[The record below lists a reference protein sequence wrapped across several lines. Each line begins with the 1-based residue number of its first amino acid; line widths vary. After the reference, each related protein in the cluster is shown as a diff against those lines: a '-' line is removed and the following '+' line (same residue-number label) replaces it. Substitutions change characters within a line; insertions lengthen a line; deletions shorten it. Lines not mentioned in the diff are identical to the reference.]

1 MMTSTQGCCNE
12 FLFFTLIE
20 MIMKMNRLLH
30 SSLRMT
36 LLLGATLFL
45 MPACQQQDVLTK
57 TDDTHPADT
66 WRPGET
72 YASTVEALVDDRP
85 QEVLPQN
92 PRSITDAGKNTETY
106 EALPFTLE
114 ERVYTGG
121 KETHTHIV
129 PKVEFDRTI
138 PSGKTTERKH
148 ILRSVLA
155 LYDKNAKKTILAR
168 GIWSTFF
175 VQGATA
181 GTANVTK
188 LHLDEVQLPANT
200 TLDANHTWYMMGF
213 FGGAQ
218 IDGEKV
224 SFKLNRTQ
232 QYSGRFEYYD
242 VMSLE
247 KISPSKKNYQMIVPF
262 ATGWRRVQVQGKT
275 IVPTKIAGTAKT
287 DPSITFKPQAAFIEL
302 RVANYMSKQI
312 SLSSTLRMESNHVT
326 TQGVYDFSALKTDNS
341 PFTGDVASPEAKTY
355 WKPTGTTKSSV
366 QADWIAVNGVHYISE
381 FSLNARPRNLAP
393 VRIEGDKAKP
403 GMFDGRYIIAVMPFD
418 PKNPPEE
425 DLLVNQKKVTLNKS
439 VVNYQT
445 LFFGEPSI
453 SQATQYPTTQPGSYQ
468 TDPKYLVPK
477 FGPSFI
483 LGSTGDE
490 LKASRS
496 YSMTL
501 RIIRPMLPIERI
513 YMHKSDNPGFD
524 ATRAVADSKPADR
537 ITQSFKDKYRLPT
550 WSELGPLL
558 TLNYETLTGSSSA
571 GGKVLDWG
579 KGYSR
584 ISSVVAAPGP
594 VMLATTGKTI
604 FDMVHYYN
612 WSDGT
617 DKDTQKRIYGF
628 AYQDPNYLRYN
639 YTQKEGGYVQPGKE
653 TTKQTWNRTTMY
665 QCAVRFIYSRD
676 GDRVRIAT
684 YYLGPNLDI
693 RNPYYYVMH
702 DSFWTS
708 TADPSGAV
716 ITRELPASSKADSK
730 TIWYWGDGELQVG
743 GAKNPKRIPVD
754 RSGGTYQ
761 DLYGETNKT
770 NGNAWTIYWLKE
782 RSW

>member
-1 MMTSTQGCCNE
+1 
-12 FLFFTLIE
+12 
-20 MIMKMNRLLH
+20 MIMKMNRLHH
-30 SSLRMT
+30 SSLQMT
-36 LLLGATLFL
+36 LLLGVTLFL

-66 WRPGET
+66 WKAGLIYT
-72 YASTVEALVDDRP
+72 STVDALVDDRP
-85 QEVLPQN
+85 MEVLPQK
-92 PRSITDAGKNTETY
+92 PRSVYDSEKNTETY
-106 EALPFTLE
+106 ESLPFTLE
-114 ERVYTGG
+114 SKTYTGG

-129 PKVEFDRTI
+129 PKVEFDRSI

-155 LYDKNAKKTILAR
+155 LYDKDAKKTILAR
-168 GIWSTFF
+168 GYWSTFF
-175 VQGATA
+175 NQGSTT
-181 GTANVTK
+181 GTTDVTK
-188 LHLDEVQLPANT
+188 LHLDSVELPAKT
-200 TLDANHTWYMMGF
+200 TLVASHTWYMMGF
-213 FGGAQ
+213 FGGAE
-218 IDGEKV
+218 IDGDKV
-224 SFKLNRTQ
+224 SFKLNRTP
-232 QYSGRFEYYD
+232 QYPTSMY
-242 VMSLE
+242 LE

-262 ATGWRRVQVQGKT
+262 ATGWRKVQVQGKT
-275 IVPTKIAGTAKT
+275 IVPTKIAGTAET

-302 RVANYMSKQI
+302 RVANYMSKKI

-341 PFTGDVASPEAKTY
+341 KFTGDAPSIEVKSY
-355 WKPTGTTKSSV
+355 WKPTGTTKTAV
-366 QADWIAVNGVHYISE
+366 QADWVAVNGVHYISE
-381 FSLNARPRNLAP
+381 FSLLDRPRNLAP
-393 VRIEGDKAKP
+393 VQIEGDKAKP

-425 DLLVNQKKVTLNKS
+425 DLLVDQKKVTLRKD

-453 SQATQYPTTQPGSYQ
+453 SQATQYETNKPASYYQ
-468 TDPKYLVPK
+468 SDPKYLVPK
-477 FGPSFI
+477 FGPNFI

-513 YMHKSDNPGFD
+513 YMHKSEIPGFE
-524 ATRAVADSKPADR
+524 ATRDVAESKPKEQMNQAL
-537 ITQSFKDKYRLPT
+537 KEKYRLPT

-558 TLNYETLTGSSSA
+558 TLNYETLKGSASVQ
-571 GGKVLDWG
+571 GKILDWG
-579 KGYSR
+579 PGYSR
-584 ISSVVAAPGP
+584 IAVVTAAPGP
-594 VMLATTGKTI
+594 VMLATTGKTV
-604 FDMVHYYN
+604 FDMNHYYS
-612 WSDGT
+612 WTDAT

-639 YTQKEGGYVQPGKE
+639 YTQKDGGYVQPKKE
-653 TTKQTWNRTTMY
+653 TTGNTWNRTTMY

-716 ITRELPASSKADSK
+716 ITRELPVSTKGNNT
-730 TIWYWGDGELQVG
+730 TIWYWGDGKLQVG

-754 RSGGTYQ
+754 RSGGTYY
-761 DLYGETNKT
+761 DKHGETEQT
-770 NGNAWTIYWLKE
+770 DGSAWTIYWLKD

>member
-1 MMTSTQGCCNE
+1 
-12 FLFFTLIE
+12 
-20 MIMKMNRLLH
+20 MNRLHH

-36 LLLGATLFL
+36 LQLGATLFL

-66 WRPGET
+66 WKAGLT
-72 YASTVEALVDDRP
+72 YTSTVDALVDDRP
-85 QEVLPQN
+85 MEVLPQK
-92 PRSITDAGKNTETY
+92 PRSVYDSEKNTETY
-106 EALPFTLE
+106 ESLPFTLDSKT
-114 ERVYTGG
+114 YTGG

-129 PKVEFDRTI
+129 PKVEFDRSI

-155 LYDKNAKKTILAR
+155 LYDKDAKKTILAH
-168 GIWSTFF
+168 GYWSTFF
-175 VQGATA
+175 AKGATTS
-181 GTANVTK
+181 TADVTK
-188 LHLDEVQLPANT
+188 LHLDSVQLPANT
-200 TLDANHTWYMMGF
+200 TLDAKHTWYMMGF

-232 QYSGRFEYYD
+232 KYSGRFEYYD
-242 VMSLE
+242 EMSLE
-247 KISPSKKNYQMIVPF
+247 KVSPSKKNYQMIVPF
-262 ATGWRRVQVQGKT
+262 ATGWRKVQVQGKT
-275 IVPTKIAGTAKT
+275 ILPTKIAGTVKT
-287 DPSITFKPQAAFIEL
+287 DPSIIFKPQAAFIEL
-302 RVANYMSKQI
+302 RVANYMSKTVH
-312 SLSSTLRMESNHVT
+312 LSSELRMESNHVT

-341 PFTGDVASPEAKTY
+341 QFNGDVPSIEVKSY
-355 WKPTGTTKSSV
+355 WKPTGTTKTAV
-366 QADWIAVNGVHYISE
+366 QADWVAVNGVHYVST
-381 FSLNARPRNLAP
+381 FSLANRPRNLAP
-393 VRIEGDKAKP
+393 VQINGDKATP

-425 DLLVNQKKVTLNKS
+425 DLQVNQKKVTLNKD

-453 SQATQYPTTQPGSYQ
+453 SQAPQYPTNEPASYQ

-477 FGPSFI
+477 FSKNFI

-513 YMHKSDNPGFD
+513 YMYNSSNPGFE
-524 ATRAVADSKPADR
+524 ATRSEAESMPTNRMA
-537 ITQSFKDKYRLPT
+537 QSFKDKYRLPT

-558 TLNYETLTGSSSA
+558 TLNYETLKGTASA
-571 GGKVLDWG
+571 SGKILNWG
-579 KGYSR
+579 PGYSR
-584 ISSVVAAPGP
+584 ISVVTAAPGP
-594 VMLATTGKTI
+594 VMLATTGKTV
-604 FDMVHYYN
+604 FDMNHYYS
-612 WSDGT
+612 WTDAT

-639 YTQKEGGYVQPGKE
+639 YTQKEGGYVQPKKE
-653 TTKQTWNRTTMY
+653 TTNPTWNRTNMY

-676 GDRVRIAT
+676 GERVRIAT

-716 ITRELPASSKADSK
+716 ITRELPVSTKGNDK
-730 TIWYWGDGELQVG
+730 TIWYWGDGKLQVG

-761 DLYGETNKT
+761 DLHGETEQT
-770 NGNAWTIYWLKE
+770 SGTSWTIYWLKD

>member
-1 MMTSTQGCCNE
+1 MLL
-12 FLFFTLIE
+12 FLTLIK
-20 MIMKMNRLLH
+20 MIMKMNRLHH

-45 MPACQQQDVLTK
+45 MLACQQQDVLTK

-66 WRPGET
+66 WKAGLT
-72 YASTVEALVDDRP
+72 YTSTVDALVDDRP
-85 QEVLPQN
+85 MEVLPQK
-92 PRSITDAGKNTETY
+92 PRSVYDSEKNTETY
-106 EALPFTLE
+106 ESLPFTLDSKT
-114 ERVYTGG
+114 YTGG

-155 LYDKNAKKTILAR
+155 LYDKDAKKTILAH
-168 GIWSTFF
+168 GYWSTFF
-175 VQGATA
+175 AKGATTS
-181 GTANVTK
+181 TADVTK
-188 LHLDEVQLPANT
+188 LHLDSVQLPANT
-200 TLDANHTWYMMGF
+200 TLDAKHTWYMMGF

-232 QYSGRFEYYD
+232 KYPGRFEYYD
-242 VMSLE
+242 EMSLE
-247 KISPSKKNYQMIVPF
+247 KVSPSKKNYQMIVPF
-262 ATGWRRVQVQGKT
+262 ATGWRKVQVQGKT
-275 IVPTKIAGTAKT
+275 ILPTKIAGTVKT
-287 DPSITFKPQAAFIEL
+287 DPSIIFKPQAAFIEL
-302 RVANYMSKQI
+302 RVANYMSKTVH
-312 SLSSTLRMESNHVT
+312 LSSELRMESNHVT

-341 PFTGDVASPEAKTY
+341 QFNGDVPSIEVKSY
-355 WKPTGTTKSSV
+355 WKPTGTTKTAV
-366 QADWIAVNGVHYISE
+366 QADWVAVNGVHYVST
-381 FSLNARPRNLAP
+381 FSLANRPRNLAP
-393 VRIEGDKAKP
+393 VQINGDKATP

-425 DLLVNQKKVTLNKS
+425 DLQVNQKKVTLNKG

-453 SQATQYPTTQPGSYQ
+453 SQAPQYPTNEPASYQ

-477 FGPSFI
+477 FSKNFI

-513 YMHKSDNPGFD
+513 YMYNSSNPGFE
-524 ATRAVADSKPADR
+524 ATRSEAESMPTNRMA
-537 ITQSFKDKYRLPT
+537 QSFKDKYRLPT

-558 TLNYETLTGSSSA
+558 TLNYETLKGTASA
-571 GGKVLDWG
+571 SGKILNWG
-579 KGYSR
+579 PGYSR
-584 ISSVVAAPGP
+584 ISVVTAAPGP
-594 VMLATTGKTI
+594 VMLATTGKTV
-604 FDMVHYYN
+604 FDMNHYYS
-612 WSDGT
+612 WTDAT

-639 YTQKEGGYVQPGKE
+639 YTQKEGGYVQPKKE
-653 TTKQTWNRTTMY
+653 TTNPTWNRTNMY

-676 GDRVRIAT
+676 GERVRIAT

-716 ITRELPASSKADSK
+716 ITRELPVSTKGDDK
-730 TIWYWGDGELQVG
+730 TIWYWGDGKLQVG

-761 DLYGETNKT
+761 DLHGETEQT
-770 NGNAWTIYWLKE
+770 DGTSWTIYWLKD

>member
-1 MMTSTQGCCNE
+1 
-12 FLFFTLIE
+12 
-20 MIMKMNRLLH
+20 MNRLHH

-36 LLLGATLFL
+36 LLLGVTLFL

-66 WRPGET
+66 WKAGLT
-72 YASTVEALVDDRP
+72 YTSTVDALVDDRP
-85 QEVLPQN
+85 MEVLPQK
-92 PRSITDAGKNTETY
+92 PRSVYDNKENTETY
-106 EALPFTLE
+106 ESLPFTLDSKT
-114 ERVYTGG
+114 YTGG

-129 PKVEFDRTI
+129 PKVEFDRSI

-155 LYDKNAKKTILAR
+155 LYDKDAKKTILAH
-168 GIWSTFF
+168 GYWSTFF
-175 VQGATA
+175 AKGATTS
-181 GTANVTK
+181 TADVTK
-188 LHLDEVQLPANT
+188 LHLDSVKLPENT
-200 TLDANHTWYMMGF
+200 SLDAKHTWYMMGF

-232 QYSGRFEYYD
+232 KYPGRFEYYD
-242 VMSLE
+242 EMSLE
-247 KISPSKKNYQMIVPF
+247 KVSPSKKNYQMIVPF
-262 ATGWRRVQVQGKT
+262 ATGWRKVQVQGKT
-275 IVPTKIAGTAKT
+275 ILPTKIAGTAET
-287 DPSITFKPQAAFIEL
+287 DPSIIFKPQAAFIEL
-302 RVANYMSKQI
+302 RVANYMNKTVH
-312 SLSSTLRMESNHVT
+312 LSSELRMESNHVT
-326 TQGVYDFSALKTDNS
+326 TQGVYDFSALKTNNS
-341 PFTGDVASPEAKTY
+341 QFNGDVPSIEVKSY
-355 WKPTGTTKSSV
+355 WKPTGTTKTAV
-366 QADWIAVNGVHYISE
+366 QADWVAVNGVHYVST
-381 FSLNARPRNLAP
+381 FSLANRPRNLAP
-393 VRIEGDKAKP
+393 VQINGDKATP

-425 DLLVNQKKVTLNKS
+425 DLLVNQKKVTLNKG

-453 SQATQYPTTQPGSYQ
+453 SQAPQYPTNEPASYQ

-477 FGPSFI
+477 FSKNFI

-513 YMHKSDNPGFD
+513 YMYNSSNPGFE
-524 ATRAVADSKPADR
+524 ATRSEAESMPTNRMA
-537 ITQSFKDKYRLPT
+537 QSFKDKYRLPT

-558 TLNYETLTGSSSA
+558 TLNYETLKGTASA
-571 GGKVLDWG
+571 QGKILNWG
-579 KGYSR
+579 PGYSH
-584 ISSVVAAPGP
+584 ISVVTAAPGP
-594 VMLATTGKTI
+594 VMLATTGKTV
-604 FDMVHYYN
+604 FDMNHYYS
-612 WSDGT
+612 WTDAT

-639 YTQKEGGYVQPGKE
+639 YTQKEGGYVQPKKE
-653 TTKQTWNRTTMY
+653 TTNPTWNRTNMY

-676 GDRVRIAT
+676 GERVRIAT

-716 ITRELPASSKADSK
+716 ITRELPVSTKGNDK
-730 TIWYWGDGELQVG
+730 TIWYWGDGKLQVG

-761 DLYGETNKT
+761 DLHGETEQT
-770 NGNAWTIYWLKE
+770 SGTSWTIYWLKD

>member
-1 MMTSTQGCCNE
+1 
-12 FLFFTLIE
+12 
-20 MIMKMNRLLH
+20 MNRLHH

-66 WRPGET
+66 WKAGLT
-72 YASTVEALVDDRP
+72 YTSTVEALVDDRP
-85 QEVLPQN
+85 MEVLPQK
-92 PRSITDAGKNTETY
+92 PRSVYDNKENTETY
-106 EALPFTLE
+106 ESLPFTLE
-114 ERVYTGG
+114 PKTYKSTR
-121 KETHTHIV
+121 KDDKDNPIETHTHIV
-129 PKVEFDRTI
+129 PKVEFDRSI

-155 LYDKNAKKTILAR
+155 LYDKDAKKTILAH
-168 GIWSTFF
+168 GYWSTFF
-175 VQGATA
+175 AKGATTS
-181 GTANVTK
+181 TADVTK
-188 LHLDEVQLPANT
+188 LHLDSVQLPPNT
-200 TLDANHTWYMMGF
+200 TLDAKHTWYMMGF

-232 QYSGRFEYYD
+232 KYPGRFEYYD
-242 VMSLE
+242 EMSLE
-247 KISPSKKNYQMIVPF
+247 KVSPSKKNYQMIVPF
-262 ATGWRRVQVQGKT
+262 ATGWRKVQVQGKT
-275 IVPTKIAGTAKT
+275 ILPTKIAGTAKT
-287 DPSITFKPQAAFIEL
+287 DPSIIFKPQAAFIEL

-341 PFTGDVASPEAKTY
+341 QFNGDAPSIEVKSY
-355 WKPTGTTKSSV
+355 WKPTGETKTAV
-366 QADWIAVNGVHYISE
+366 QADWVAVNGVHYVST
-381 FSLNARPRNLAP
+381 FSLANRPRNLAP
-393 VRIEGDKAKP
+393 VQINGDKATP

-418 PKNPPEE
+418 PKTPPEE
-425 DLLVNQKKVTLNKS
+425 DLQVNQKKVTLNKD

-453 SQATQYPTTQPGSYQ
+453 SQSTQYPTNEPASYQ

-477 FGPSFI
+477 FSKNFI

-513 YMHKSDNPGFD
+513 YMYNSSNPGFE
-524 ATRAVADSKPADR
+524 ATRSEAESMPTNHMA
-537 ITQSFKDKYRLPT
+537 QSFKDKYRLPT

-558 TLNYETLTGSSSA
+558 TLNYETLKGTASA
-571 GGKVLDWG
+571 QGNILNWG
-579 KGYSR
+579 PGYSR
-584 ISSVVAAPGP
+584 ISVVTAAPGP
-594 VMLATTGKTI
+594 VMLATTGKTV
-604 FDMVHYYN
+604 FDMNHYYS
-612 WSDGT
+612 WTDAT

-628 AYQDPNYLRYN
+628 AYQDPNFWRYN
-639 YTQKEGGYVQPGKE
+639 YTQKEGGYVQPKKE

-676 GDRVRIAT
+676 GERVRIAT

-716 ITRELPASSKADSK
+716 ITRELPVSTKGDDK
-730 TIWYWGDGELQVG
+730 TIWYWGDGKLQVG

-761 DLYGETNKT
+761 DLHGETEQT
-770 NGNAWTIYWLKE
+770 DGTSWTIYWLKD

>member
-1 MMTSTQGCCNE
+1 
-12 FLFFTLIE
+12 
-20 MIMKMNRLLH
+20 MIMKMNRLHH

-45 MPACQQQDVLTK
+45 MLACQQQDVLTK

-66 WRPGET
+66 WKAGLT
-72 YASTVEALVDDRP
+72 YTSTVDALVDDRP
-85 QEVLPQN
+85 MEVLPQK
-92 PRSITDAGKNTETY
+92 PRSVYDSEKNTETY
-106 EALPFTLE
+106 ESLPFTLDSKT
-114 ERVYTGG
+114 YTGG

-155 LYDKNAKKTILAR
+155 LYDKDAKKTILAH
-168 GIWSTFF
+168 GYWSTFF
-175 VQGATA
+175 AKGATTS
-181 GTANVTK
+181 TADVTK
-188 LHLDEVQLPANT
+188 LHLDSVQLPANT
-200 TLDANHTWYMMGF
+200 TLDAKHTWYMMGF

-232 QYSGRFEYYD
+232 KYPGRFEYYD
-242 VMSLE
+242 EMSLE
-247 KISPSKKNYQMIVPF
+247 KVSPSKKNYQMIVPF
-262 ATGWRRVQVQGKT
+262 ATGWRKVQVQGKT
-275 IVPTKIAGTAKT
+275 ILPTKIAGTVKT
-287 DPSITFKPQAAFIEL
+287 DPSIIFKPQAAFIEL
-302 RVANYMSKQI
+302 RVANYMSKTVH
-312 SLSSTLRMESNHVT
+312 LSSELRMESNHVT

-341 PFTGDVASPEAKTY
+341 QFNGDVPSIEVKSY
-355 WKPTGTTKSSV
+355 WKPTGTTKTAV
-366 QADWIAVNGVHYISE
+366 QADWVAVNGVHYVST
-381 FSLNARPRNLAP
+381 FSLANRPRNLAP
-393 VRIEGDKAKP
+393 VQINGDKATP

-425 DLLVNQKKVTLNKS
+425 DLQVNQKKVTLNKG

-453 SQATQYPTTQPGSYQ
+453 SQAPQYPTNEPASYQ

-477 FGPSFI
+477 FSKNFI

-513 YMHKSDNPGFD
+513 YMYNSSNPGFE
-524 ATRAVADSKPADR
+524 ATRSEAESMPTNRMA
-537 ITQSFKDKYRLPT
+537 QSFKDKYRLPT

-558 TLNYETLTGSSSA
+558 TLNYETLKGTASA
-571 GGKVLDWG
+571 SGKILNWG
-579 KGYSR
+579 PGYSR
-584 ISSVVAAPGP
+584 ISVVTAAPGP
-594 VMLATTGKTI
+594 VMLATTGKTV
-604 FDMVHYYN
+604 FDMNHYYS
-612 WSDGT
+612 WTDAT

-639 YTQKEGGYVQPGKE
+639 YTQKEGGYVQPKKE
-653 TTKQTWNRTTMY
+653 TTNPTWNRTNMY

-676 GDRVRIAT
+676 GERVRIAT

-716 ITRELPASSKADSK
+716 ITRELPVSTKGDDK
-730 TIWYWGDGELQVG
+730 TIWYWGDGKLQVG

-761 DLYGETNKT
+761 DLHGETEQT
-770 NGNAWTIYWLKE
+770 DGTSWTIYWLKD

>member
-1 MMTSTQGCCNE
+1 MLL
-12 FLFFTLIE
+12 FLTLIK
-20 MIMKMNRLLH
+20 MIMKMNRLHH

-66 WRPGET
+66 WTAGLT
-72 YASTVEALVDDRP
+72 YTSTVDALVDDRP
-85 QEVLPQN
+85 MEVLPQK
-92 PRSITDAGKNTETY
+92 PRSVYDNKENTETY
-106 EALPFTLE
+106 ESLPFTLE
-114 ERVYTGG
+114 PKTYKSTR
-121 KETHTHIV
+121 KDDKDNPIETHTHIV

-155 LYDKNAKKTILAR
+155 LYDKDAKKTILAR
-168 GIWSTFF
+168 GYWSTFF
-175 VQGATA
+175 NQGSTT
-181 GTANVTK
+181 GTTDVTK
-188 LHLDEVQLPANT
+188 LHLDSVQLPANT
-200 TLDANHTWYMMGF
+200 TLDAKHTWYMMGF

-218 IDGEKV
+218 IDGENV

-232 QYSGRFEYYD
+232 KYSGRFEYYD
-242 VMSLE
+242 EMSLE
-247 KISPSKKNYQMIVPF
+247 KVSPSKKNYQMIVPF
-262 ATGWRRVQVQGKT
+262 ATGWRKVQVQGKT
-275 IVPTKIAGTAKT
+275 ILPTKIAGTVKT
-287 DPSITFKPQAAFIEL
+287 DPSIIFKPQAAFIEL
-302 RVANYMSKQI
+302 RVANYMSKTVH
-312 SLSSTLRMESNHVT
+312 LSSELRMESNHVT

-341 PFTGDVASPEAKTY
+341 QFNGDVPSIEVKSY
-355 WKPTGTTKSSV
+355 WKPTGTTKPAV
-366 QADWIAVNGVHYISE
+366 QADWVAVNGVHYVST
-381 FSLNARPRNLAP
+381 FSLANRPRNLAP
-393 VRIEGDKAKP
+393 VQINGDKATP

-425 DLLVNQKKVTLNKS
+425 DLQVNQKKVTLNKG

-453 SQATQYPTTQPGSYQ
+453 SQAPQYPTNEPASYQ

-477 FGPSFI
+477 FSKNFI

-513 YMHKSDNPGFD
+513 YMYNSSNPGFE
-524 ATRAVADSKPADR
+524 ATRSEAESMPTNRMA
-537 ITQSFKDKYRLPT
+537 QSFKDKYRLPT

-558 TLNYETLTGSSSA
+558 TLNYETLKGTASA
-571 GGKVLDWG
+571 QGKILNWG
-579 KGYSR
+579 PGYSR
-584 ISSVVAAPGP
+584 ISVVTAAPGP

-604 FDMVHYYN
+604 FDMNHYYS
-612 WSDGT
+612 WTDAT

-639 YTQKEGGYVQPGKE
+639 YTQKEGGYVQPKKE
-653 TTKQTWNRTTMY
+653 TTNSTWNRTNMY

-676 GDRVRIAT
+676 GERVRIAA

-716 ITRELPASSKADSK
+716 ITRELPVSMKGDDK
-730 TIWYWGDGELQVG
+730 TIWYWGDGKLQVG

-761 DLYGETNKT
+761 DLHGETEQT
-770 NGNAWTIYWLKE
+770 DGTSWTIYWLKD

>member
-1 MMTSTQGCCNE
+1 MLL
-12 FLFFTLIE
+12 FLTLIK
-20 MIMKMNRLLH
+20 MIMKMNRLHH

-66 WRPGET
+66 WKAGLT
-72 YASTVEALVDDRP
+72 YTSTVDALVDDSP
-85 QEVLPQN
+85 MEVLPQK
-92 PRSITDAGKNTETY
+92 PRSVYDNKENTETY
-106 EALPFTLE
+106 ESLPFTLE
-114 ERVYTGG
+114 SDTYKSTRKDD
-121 KETHTHIV
+121 KENPIEKHTHIV

-138 PSGKTTERKH
+138 PSGKETERKH

-155 LYDKNAKKTILAR
+155 LYDKDAKNTILAH
-168 GIWSTFF
+168 GYWSTFF
-175 VQGATA
+175 EKGSTT
-181 GTANVTK
+181 GTADVTK
-188 LHLDEVQLPANT
+188 LHLDSVQLPPNT
-200 TLDANHTWYMMGF
+200 TLDAKHTWYMMGF

-232 QYSGRFEYYD
+232 KYSGRFEYYD
-242 VMSLE
+242 EMSLE
-247 KISPSKKNYQMIVPF
+247 KVSPSKKNYQMIVPF
-262 ATGWRRVQVQGKT
+262 ATGWRKVQVQGKT
-275 IVPTKIAGTAKT
+275 ILPTKIAGTVKT
-287 DPSITFKPQAAFIEL
+287 DPSIIFKPQAAFIEL
-302 RVANYMSKQI
+302 RVANYMSKTVH
-312 SLSSTLRMESNHVT
+312 LSSELRMESNHVT

-341 PFTGDVASPEAKTY
+341 QFNGDAPSIEVKSY
-355 WKPTGTTKSSV
+355 WKPTGETKTFV
-366 QADWIAVNGVHYISE
+366 HPDWIAVNGVHYVSR
-381 FSLNARPRNLAP
+381 FSLQNRPRNLAP
-393 VRIEGDKAKP
+393 VQINENKATP

-418 PKNPPEE
+418 PKTPPEE
-425 DLLVNQKKVTLNKS
+425 DLLVDKKKVTLRKD

-453 SQATQYPTTQPGSYQ
+453 AQATQYPTNEPASYQ

-477 FGPSFI
+477 FSKNFI

-513 YMHKSDNPGFD
+513 YMHKSEIPGIET
-524 ATRAVADSKPADR
+524 TRDSAVLKPKEL

-558 TLNYETLTGSSSA
+558 TLNYETLRGTPSANGS
-571 GGKVLDWG
+571 VQNWG
-579 KGYSR
+579 QGYSR
-584 ISSVVAAPGP
+584 ISSVVAAPSS
-594 VMLATTGKTI
+594 VMLATKGKTI
-604 FDMVHYYN
+604 FDMVHYYS
-612 WSDGT
+612 WSDAT
-617 DKDTQKRIYGF
+617 DKDTQKRIHGF
-628 AYQDPNYLRYN
+628 AYQDPNFWRYN
-639 YTQKEGGYVQPGKE
+639 YTQKDGGYVQPKKE
-653 TTKQTWNRTTMY
+653 TTNPTWNRTTMY

-676 GDRVRIAT
+676 GERVRIST

-716 ITRELPASSKADSK
+716 ITRELPASSKSDNT

-754 RSGGTYQ
+754 RSGGTYHGS
-761 DLYGETNKT
+761 DGEMNKT
-770 NGNAWTIYWLKE
+770 SGTAWMVYWLKD

>member
-1 MMTSTQGCCNE
+1 
-12 FLFFTLIE
+12 
-20 MIMKMNRLLH
+20 MIMKMNRLHH
-30 SSLRMT
+30 SSLRMR

-66 WRPGET
+66 WKAGLT
-72 YASTVEALVDDRP
+72 YTSTVDALVDDSP
-85 QEVLPQN
+85 MEVLPQK
-92 PRSITDAGKNTETY
+92 PRSVYDNKENTETY
-106 EALPFTLE
+106 ESLPFTLE
-114 ERVYTGG
+114 SDTYKSTRKDD
-121 KETHTHIV
+121 KENPIEKHTHIV

-138 PSGKTTERKH
+138 PSGKETERKH

-155 LYDKNAKKTILAR
+155 LYDKDAKNTILAR
-168 GIWSTFF
+168 GYWSTLFN
-175 VQGATA
+175 QGSTT
-181 GTANVTK
+181 GTADVTK
-188 LHLDEVQLPANT
+188 LHLDSVKLPENT
-200 TLDANHTWYMMGF
+200 SLDAKHTWYMMAF
-213 FGGAQ
+213 FGGAE

-224 SFKLNRTQ
+224 SFKLNRTP
-232 QYSGRFEYYD
+232 QYPTSMY
-242 VMSLE
+242 LE
-247 KISPSKKNYQMIVPF
+247 KISPSKKNFQMVVPF
-262 ATGWRRVQVQGKT
+262 ATGWRKVQVQGKT
-275 IVPTKIAGTAKT
+275 ILPTKIAGTAKT
-287 DPSITFKPQAAFIEL
+287 DPSIIFKPQAAFIEL
-302 RVANYMSKQI
+302 RVANYMSKTVH
-312 SLSSTLRMESNHVT
+312 LSGELRMESNHVT

-341 PFTGDVASPEAKTY
+341 QFNGDAPSIEVKSY
-355 WKPTGTTKSSV
+355 WKPTGETKTFV
-366 QADWIAVNGVHYISE
+366 HPDWIAVNGVHYVSR
-381 FSLNARPRNLAP
+381 FSLQNRPRNLAP
-393 VRIEGDKAKP
+393 VQINENKATP

-418 PKNPPEE
+418 PKTPPEE
-425 DLLVNQKKVTLNKS
+425 DLLVDKKKVTLRKD

-453 SQATQYPTTQPGSYQ
+453 AQATQYPTNEPASYQ

-477 FGPSFI
+477 FSKNFI

-513 YMHKSDNPGFD
+513 YMHKSEIPGIET
-524 ATRAVADSKPADR
+524 TRDSAVLKPKEL

-558 TLNYETLTGSSSA
+558 TLNYETLRGTPSANGS
-571 GGKVLDWG
+571 VQNWG
-579 KGYSR
+579 QGYSR
-584 ISSVVAAPGP
+584 ISSVVAAPSS
-594 VMLATTGKTI
+594 VMLATKGKTI
-604 FDMVHYYN
+604 FDMVHYYS
-612 WSDGT
+612 WSDAT
-617 DKDTQKRIYGF
+617 DKDTQKRIHGF
-628 AYQDPNYLRYN
+628 AYQDPNFWRYN
-639 YTQKEGGYVQPGKE
+639 YTQKDGGYVQPKKE
-653 TTKQTWNRTTMY
+653 TTNPTWNRTTMY

-676 GDRVRIAT
+676 GERVRIST

-716 ITRELPASSKADSK
+716 ITRELPASSKSDNT

-754 RSGGTYQ
+754 RSGGTYHGS
-761 DLYGETNKT
+761 DGEMNKT
-770 NGNAWTIYWLKE
+770 SGTAWTIYWLKD

>member
-1 MMTSTQGCCNE
+1 
-12 FLFFTLIE
+12 
-20 MIMKMNRLLH
+20 MNRLHH

-66 WRPGET
+66 WKAGLT
-72 YASTVEALVDDRP
+72 YTSTVDALVDDRP
-85 QEVLPQN
+85 MEVLPQK
-92 PRSITDAGKNTETY
+92 PRSVYDSEKNTETY
-106 EALPFTLE
+106 ESLPFTLDSKT
-114 ERVYTGG
+114 YTGG

-155 LYDKNAKKTILAR
+155 LYDKDAKKTILAH
-168 GIWSTFF
+168 GYWSTFF
-175 VQGATA
+175 AKGATTS
-181 GTANVTK
+181 TADVTK
-188 LHLDEVQLPANT
+188 LHLDSVQLPANT
-200 TLDANHTWYMMGF
+200 TLDAKHTWYMMGF

-232 QYSGRFEYYD
+232 KYSGRFEYYD
-242 VMSLE
+242 EMSLE
-247 KISPSKKNYQMIVPF
+247 KVSPSKKNYQMIVPF
-262 ATGWRRVQVQGKT
+262 ATGWRKVQVQGKT
-275 IVPTKIAGTAKT
+275 ILPTKIAGTAQT
-287 DPSITFKPQAAFIEL
+287 DPSIIFKPQAAFIEL
-302 RVANYMSKQI
+302 RVANYMSKTVH
-312 SLSSTLRMESNHVT
+312 LSSELRMESNHVT
-326 TQGVYDFSALKTDNS
+326 TQGVYDFSALKTNNS
-341 PFTGDVASPEAKTY
+341 QFNGDVPSIEVKSY
-355 WKPTGTTKSSV
+355 WKPTGTTKTAV
-366 QADWIAVNGVHYISE
+366 QADWVAVNGVHYVST
-381 FSLNARPRNLAP
+381 FSLANRPRNLAP
-393 VRIEGDKAKP
+393 VQINGDKATP

-425 DLLVNQKKVTLNKS
+425 DLQVNQKKVTLNKG

-453 SQATQYPTTQPGSYQ
+453 SQAPQYPTNEPASYQ

-477 FGPSFI
+477 FSKNFI

-513 YMHKSDNPGFD
+513 YMYNSSNPGFE
-524 ATRAVADSKPADR
+524 ATRSEAESMPTNRMA
-537 ITQSFKDKYRLPT
+537 QSFKDKYRLPT

-558 TLNYETLTGSSSA
+558 TLNYETLKGTASA
-571 GGKVLDWG
+571 SGKILNWG
-579 KGYSR
+579 PGYSR
-584 ISSVVAAPGP
+584 ISVVTAAPGP

-604 FDMVHYYN
+604 FDMNHYYS
-612 WSDGT
+612 WTDAT
-617 DKDTQKRIYGF
+617 DKDTHKRIYGF

-639 YTQKEGGYVQPGKE
+639 YTQKEGGYVQPKKE
-653 TTKQTWNRTTMY
+653 TTNPTWNRTNMY

-676 GDRVRIAT
+676 GERVRIAT

-716 ITRELPASSKADSK
+716 ITRELPVSTKGDDK
-730 TIWYWGDGELQVG
+730 TIWYWGDGKLQVG

-761 DLYGETNKT
+761 DLHGETEQT
-770 NGNAWTIYWLKE
+770 SGTSWTIYWLKD